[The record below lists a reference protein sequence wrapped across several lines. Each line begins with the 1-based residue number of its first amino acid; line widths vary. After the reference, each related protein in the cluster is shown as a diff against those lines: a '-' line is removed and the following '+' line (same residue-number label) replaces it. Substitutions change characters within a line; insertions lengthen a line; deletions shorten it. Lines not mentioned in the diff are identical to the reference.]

1 MIKLLSKRGECQNMK
16 IIHIKDC
23 KTYVPINVKEPNL
36 FLACL
41 VKSRQ
46 KKKMKYESG
55 KVGTIS
61 NEDK

>member
-1 MIKLLSKRGECQNMK
+1 MK
-16 IIHIKDC
+16 IINIKEF
-23 KTYVPINVKEPNL
+23 KTYVPNNVYMESYINVKEPNL

-46 KKKMKYESG
+46 KQMMKYETG

>member
-1 MIKLLSKRGECQNMK
+1 MK

-46 KKKMKYESG
+46 KKKMKYETG